1 MSDLAAILLAACA
14 AAGALAARPLPV
26 WIGVVTVGLAFALR
40 RPAVLC
46 LGAALLTSAF
56 AATAW
61 AGLRPPPRRTVT
73 AVVTLIG
80 DPDEQGGAARA
91 IARLGRRH
99 IQVTARGTPGR
110 VLLERLA
117 GERVEISG
125 PLGPLPA
132 TVRARLAVRHVS
144 AEVVTGEVRPVG
156 TGGLLSRAANRFRRT
171 LVAGAASIPP
181 DRRTLFTGFVLGDDR
196 GQSIETV
203 DDFREAGLSHLLVVS
218 GENVAFVLAVAA
230 PMLRRFGMRW
240 RLLAGVFVLAGF
252 GVVTRWE
259 PSVLRAE
266 AMAAIALTAATM
278 GRPVSTVR
286 LLALAVAGLIACDPL
301 LVRSVSFLL

>member
-1 MSDLAAILLAACA
+1 MAAHGSLMSDLAAVVLALSA
-14 AAGALAARPLPV
+14 AAGALAVRPIPL
-26 WIGVVTVGLAFALR
+26 WIGIVAVAAAFATR

-46 LGAALLTSAF
+46 LGAALLTSAA

-61 AGLRPPPRRTVT
+61 AGLRPPPPRDVA

-91 IARLGRRH
+91 IARLGHRH
-99 IQVTARGTPGR
+99 VQITARGAAGR

-117 GERVEISG
+117 GERVAIRGRIGEV
-125 PLGPLPA
+125 PA
-132 TVRARLAVRHVS
+132 SVRARLAVRHVS
-144 AEVVTGEVRPVG
+144 AEVVARDVSRAGPGSPV
-156 TGGLLSRAANRFRRT
+156 SRAANAFRRT
-171 LVAGAASIPP
+171 LLAGAASLP
-181 DRRTLFTGFVLGDDR
+181 REERTLFTGFVLGDDR

-203 DDFREAGLSHLLVVS
+203 DDFRESGLSHLLVVS

-230 PMLRRFGMRW
+230 PLLRRFGLRW
-240 RLLAGVFVLAGF
+240 RLTAGLVVLVAF

-266 AMAAIALTAATM
+266 AM
-278 GRPVSTVR
+278 
-286 LLALAVAGLIACDPL
+286 
-301 LVRSVSFLL
+301 